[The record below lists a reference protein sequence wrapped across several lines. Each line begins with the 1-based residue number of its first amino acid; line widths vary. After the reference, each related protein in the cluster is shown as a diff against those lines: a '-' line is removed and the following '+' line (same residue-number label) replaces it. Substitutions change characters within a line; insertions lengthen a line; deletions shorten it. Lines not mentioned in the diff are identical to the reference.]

1 MVLLGDMDTA
11 YKLLIGEDRGNN
23 SLITD
28 EQVAAP
34 AGEAPLRGQRNLP
47 KATHRRDREAHPEGY
62 SSPHAEKIIT
72 DNVEIYEL
80 LEQNEK
86 EADLFDCLIA
96 LVRTPEEPHEPQLE
110 NKEVLASVEQE
121 EASSPWGEFLRRKK
135 NNNQNKHKYE
145 TNAIKELL
153 NPQKA

>member
-1 MVLLGDMDTA
+1 M
-11 YKLLIGEDRGNN
+11 
-23 SLITD
+23 
-28 EQVAAP
+28 
-34 AGEAPLRGQRNLP
+34 
-47 KATHRRDREAHPEGY
+47 
-62 SSPHAEKIIT
+62 
-72 DNVEIYEL
+72 

-86 EADLFDCLIA
+86 EADLFDHLIA
-96 LVRTPEEPHEPQLE
+96 LVRTPEEPHEPQPE